1 MSRKFSLLLILL
13 FVLTFSGI
21 YAQDDQD
28 WFDYDFSLYSRGD
41 KTFHITMGLLF
52 PLYFSGINNN
62 NHGIS
67 MGGTG
72 TLTFNYFLDSH
83 FFVGGEVSGSFTG
96 TRGGN
101 MLYLIPIG
109 VRAGYQFLYRR
120 FEIPVTLMLGVAP
133 QRYLDK
139 GYLGPILK
147 AGAAGYWRYNM
158 DWSFG
163 LNTNL
168 WVIPQWPN
176 NGNNVVGTFQE
187 LTLSARFHF

>member
-1 MSRKFSLLLILL
+1 MSRKLSLLLIVM
-13 FVLTFSGI
+13 FILTFTGL
-21 YAQDDQD
+21 YAQEDQE
-28 WFDYDFSLYSRGD
+28 WLDYDFSLYSQGD
-41 KTFHITMGLLF
+41 RTFHITMGLLF

-72 TLTFNYFLDSH
+72 TLTFNYFLGPH
-83 FFVGGEVSGSFTG
+83 FFVGGEITGSFNG

-101 MLYLIPIG
+101 MLYLIPMG

-120 FEIPVTLMLGVAP
+120 FEIPVSIMLGVAP
-133 QRYLDK
+133 QRYINR
-139 GYLGPILK
+139 GYFGPVLK
-147 AGAAGYWRYNM
+147 AGVAVYWRYNM

-168 WVIPQWPN
+168 WIIPQWPS
-176 NGNNVVGTFQE
+176 NGHNVVGTFQE